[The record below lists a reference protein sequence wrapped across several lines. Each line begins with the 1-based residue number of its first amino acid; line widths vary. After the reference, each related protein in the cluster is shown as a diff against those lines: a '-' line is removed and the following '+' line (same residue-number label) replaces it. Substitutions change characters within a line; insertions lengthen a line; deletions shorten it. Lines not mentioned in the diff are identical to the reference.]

1 MRPVLKTTNPVL
13 LSYAQSLLKDAEI
26 PAQVFDS
33 NISFIEG
40 SIGVLPQRLMVSDDS
55 LQIAREVLVAAGLE
69 DDLTKDES

>member
-1 MRPVLKTTNPVL
+1 MRPILKTTNPVL

-40 SIGVLPQRLMVSDDS
+40 SVGVLPQRLMVPDDS
-55 LQIAREVLVAAGLE
+55 LTEARSVLEAAGLG
-69 DDLTKDES
+69 DDLTTDES